1 MVRFRPD
8 DTYCKP
14 TCGTRAESSSL
25 LVKVKRVRVT
35 RKCKRTGKTM
45 EPKEEIR
52 TEVLAPIQTTFTFN
66 NLCDFQYLP
75 TETTKVYLNRQ
86 L

>member
-1 MVRFRPD
+1 MELRFRPD

-52 TEVLAPIQTTFTFN
+52 TEVLAPIQTTFTIFST
-66 NLCDFQYLP
+66 FQP
-75 TETTKVYLNRQ
+75 KRQ
-86 L
+86 RIWNPERPM

>member
-1 MVRFRPD
+1 MELRFRPD

-52 TEVLAPIQTTFTFN
+52 TERWRQFKPPSLSTTFAIFSTF
-66 NLCDFQYLP
+66 QP
-75 TETTKVYLNRQ
+75 KRQ
-86 L
+86 